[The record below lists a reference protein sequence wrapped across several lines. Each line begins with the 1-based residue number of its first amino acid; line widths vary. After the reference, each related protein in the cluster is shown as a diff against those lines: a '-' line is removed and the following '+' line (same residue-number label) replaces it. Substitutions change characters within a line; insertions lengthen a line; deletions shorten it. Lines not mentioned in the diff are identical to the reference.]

1 MLLRSSPPKRRG
13 ATLVESALVLNL
25 TILLILGMVV
35 VGLGVFRYQQVS
47 ALARE
52 AARWASVHG
61 GEWAKETNS
70 SLTTATSIYNAAIK
84 PMAVGIDPSSLTTPP
99 DVTWDNSSQ
108 MPVYFDSTS
117 GKWKNNQVTVKV
129 TYTWIPE
136 AFLGGVTFSSTSVM
150 TITY

>member
-1 MLLRSSPPKRRG
+1 MLLRSSPQQRRG
-13 ATLVESALVLNL
+13 ATLVESAVVLNL
-25 TILLILGMVV
+25 TMLLILGIIF

-52 AARWASVHG
+52 GARWASVHG

-70 SLTTATSIYNAAIK
+70 SLTTATSIYNAAIN
-84 PMAVGIDPSSLTTPP
+84 PMAVGLDLSSLQTPP
-99 DVTWDNSSQ
+99 TVTWDNSSQ
-108 MPVYFDSTS
+108 MPLYVDSMA
-117 GKWKNNQVTVKV
+117 KWKNNQVTVKV

>member
-1 MLLRSSPPKRRG
+1 
-13 ATLVESALVLNL
+13 TLVESAVVLNL
-25 TILLILGMVV
+25 TILLILGMIV

-52 AARWASVHG
+52 GARWASVHG

-84 PMAVGIDPSSLTTPP
+84 PMAVGIDPSSLKTPP
-99 DVTWDNSSQ
+99 DVTWDNASQ
-108 MPVYFDSTS
+108 MPLYVDSR

-129 TYTWIPE
+129 TYAWIPE